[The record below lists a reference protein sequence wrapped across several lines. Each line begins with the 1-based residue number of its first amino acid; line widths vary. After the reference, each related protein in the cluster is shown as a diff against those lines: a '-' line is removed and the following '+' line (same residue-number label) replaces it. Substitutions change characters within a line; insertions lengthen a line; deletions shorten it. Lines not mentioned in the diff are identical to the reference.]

1 MIFSHFILI
10 SCPTKINLWLWVY
23 NTLAAPCGKSKI
35 FFLLPQEWKMLF
47 CLGFDH
53 DIVIF
58 YSYFWNITFLMLTFF
73 MLYLLSSQIVMQK
86 VYLLLENLNKKRSK
100 YRFWAFI
107 SISNSYLFQLLVLS
121 KPGSS
126 CRNSFALPWL
136 NTGIQSVVANAVAP
150 DSAEINQRF
159 PFWVRLLAM
168 SRGELS
174 AVIAWLMSKCL

>member
-1 MIFSHFILI
+1 MTLSLQHSRSSLW
-10 SCPTKINLWLWVY
+10 KIQN
-23 NTLAAPCGKSKI
+23 I
-35 FFLLPQEWKMLF
+35 FLLPQEWKMFF

-53 DIVIF
+53 NIVIF
-58 YSYFWNITFLMLTFF
+58 YSYFWNITFFMLTFF
-73 MLYLLSSQIVMQK
+73 MLYLLCSQIVMQK
-86 VYLLLENLNKKRSK
+86 VYSLLENLNKKRSK

-107 SISNSYLFQLLVLS
+107 SISNSYLFQLLILS

-136 NTGIQSVVANAVAP
+136 KRFNTGIQSVVANVVAP

-174 AVIAWLMSKCL
+174 ALISWLMSKCL